1 MSALSRL
8 LSDREV
14 KAYLDLIRSQP
25 RLTHAQLDELARRA
39 RAGDE
44 EARNAIMLGN
54 LRLVLRLAAA
64 WIGRGVDAADLV
76 AEGNMGLMR
85 AAEKFDPDMGCRFS
99 TYATWWITQSI
110 RKAVRERSGVLRVPS
125 STIDEVARWK
135 RADQDLS
142 RRLVRPPT
150 EAEVAAE
157 LGLSPRVRRRV
168 SHAVVVVGATVRSLD
183 ELPEAAAPASLAA
196 ESVSERLGLEGARLA
211 ADLLDALDERSRTVL
226 IRRLGLD
233 GGAPATLVV
242 LAERLGISRERVRQ
256 IEREALARLRRLI
269 VGRRQVA

>member
-8 LSDREV
+8 LSDHDL
-14 KAYLDLIRSQP
+14 KAYLALIRSQP

-64 WIGRGVDAADLV
+64 WIGRGVDPADLV
-76 AEGNMGLMR
+76 AEGNVGLMR
-85 AAEKFDPDMGCRFS
+85 AAEKFDPDMGCCFS

-110 RKAVRERSGVLRVPS
+110 RKAVRERSHVMRVPS
-125 STIDEVARWK
+125 GAIDEVARW
-135 RADQDLS
+135 RSGGRELS
-142 RRLVRPPT
+142 QRLDRKPT

-168 SHAVVVVGATVRSLD
+168 SHAVSVVGSTVHSLHD
-183 ELPEAAAPASLAA
+183 LPESADLRCTPDEGVTERLAA
-196 ESVSERLGLEGARLA
+196 EGARLA
-211 ADLLDALDERSRTVL
+211 AELLDTLDERSRIVV

-233 GGAPATLVV
+233 GGEPATLVV

-256 IEREALARLRRLI
+256 IEREALARLRRVLSSP
-269 VGRRQVA
+269 RQVA